1 MNYLIT
7 GASRGIGY
15 DTALALAKNPAHT
28 ILAIS
33 RNTERLQALADEAQE
48 RYQRQAI
55 HILGY
60 DLAQGE
66 PDRLRKWLQS
76 FGPLHG
82 IINNAGLL
90 INKGFLDLSR
100 EDWAQTFA
108 INLFGV
114 VDLLQVGVPLMTEG
128 GHVINIGSM
137 GGFQGSSKFPG
148 LSAYSASKAALA
160 NLTECLAEELKEQ
173 HIKLNCLALGA
184 VQTEMLATAFPGF
197 AAPVTSDQMGNLV
210 AWFLENGHTFFNGKV
225 LPVSV
230 STP

>member
-15 DTALALAKNPAHT
+15 DTALSLAQDPNHT

-33 RNTERLQALADEAQE
+33 RNTARLEALAAEAQK

-55 HILGY
+55 HVFSY

-66 PDRLRKWLQS
+66 ADQLQAWLQG
-76 FGPLHG
+76 FGTLHG
-82 IINNAGLL
+82 IVNNAGLL
-90 INKGFLDLSR
+90 INKGFLDLTR
-100 EDWAQTFA
+100 DDWAQTFA

-114 VDLLQVGVPLMTEG
+114 VDLLQMAVPLMIEG

-173 HIKLNCLALGA
+173 GIRLNCLALGA

-197 AAPVTSDQMGNLV
+197 EAPVTSDQMGALV
-210 AWFLENGHTFFNGKV
+210 AWFLEHGHSFFNGKV